1 MPSETYST
9 SGEVDPASA
18 RRVVRSHWRLQLTC
32 ARNPVRFCQRGGA
45 YGFVLG
51 PFVHVRPV
59 TPGTMRA
66 LLKDTLVANGR
77 IVSRPGGCE
86 ISLRVHAPRL
96 PSLLP
101 GGAWLLGAILSLAVF
116 VATGTLWILVG
127 FLAFV
132 AFGALNVTLMR
143 AHRAIEPR
151 EWSLLRDWL
160 SALESDLHGG

>member
-1 MPSETYST
+1 M
-9 SGEVDPASA
+9 
-18 RRVVRSHWRLQLTC
+18 VRSHLHSQLTW
-32 ARNPVRFCQRGGA
+32 ALNPVDVCRRGGA

-86 ISLRVHAPRL
+86 ISLHVRAPRL
-96 PSLLP
+96 PALLP
-101 GGAWLLGAILSLAVF
+101 GAAWLLGATVTLAVF
-116 VATGTLWILVG
+116 VATGALWMLVA
-127 FLAFV
+127 FLTFV

-143 AHRAIEPR
+143 AHRAIEPHER
-151 EWSLLRDWL
+151 SLLRDWL
-160 SALESDLHGG
+160 YAVESDLRGG